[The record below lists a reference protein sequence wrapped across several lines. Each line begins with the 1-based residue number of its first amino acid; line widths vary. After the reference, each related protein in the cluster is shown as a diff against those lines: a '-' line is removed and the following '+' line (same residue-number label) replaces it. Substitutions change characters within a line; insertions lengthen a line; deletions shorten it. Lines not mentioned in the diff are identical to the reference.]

1 MLVEPIHVNIQNEP
15 DSPGGDDAGESGSG
29 AVEWGP
35 AARHAL
41 RQKVLAEMPRWYSPL
56 GHVVFPGLVGI
67 ATIAVCLHYVTG
79 LHALELLT
87 VPFTLVLSNAIEWH
101 AHRDVLHKR
110 TRIAPVLFDRHTPVH
125 HKLFSSDDMA
135 ITDWRE
141 LRNVL
146 LPSFGVL
153 AILSLQLPLLAV
165 ALFFGL
171 RNIAL
176 LFLATSMGYVLAYEW
191 LHLAYHLPADS
202 LIGRRSSVRW
212 LRRHHSL
219 HHDHKLMQRW
229 NMNVTLPLWDWLR
242 GTVYRTGATA
252 RRRRATKSVRG
263 LPSGLP

>member
-1 MLVEPIHVNIQNEP
+1 MLVEPIHASYRNET
-15 DSPGGDDAGESGSG
+15 SAGEL
-29 AVEWGP
+29 EWGP

-41 RQKVLAEMPRWYSPL
+41 RKQVLAEMPSWYSPF
-56 GHVVFPGLVGI
+56 GHFLFPALVGL
-67 ATIAVCLHYVTG
+67 ATIGVCLHHVKG
-79 LHALELLT
+79 LRALELLAI
-87 VPFTLVLSNAIEWH
+87 PFTLVLSNAIEWH

-110 TRIAPVLFDRHTPVH
+110 TRVIPILFDRHTPVH

-165 ALFFGL
+165 ALSFGL
-171 RNIAL
+171 RNVAL

-202 LIGRRSSVRW
+202 FVGRRTTVRW
-212 LRRHHSL
+212 LRRHHAL

-242 GTVYRTGATA
+242 GTVYPTEYRVDARSKKRSPAGLAT
-252 RRRRATKSVRG
+252 RV
-263 LPSGLP
+263 